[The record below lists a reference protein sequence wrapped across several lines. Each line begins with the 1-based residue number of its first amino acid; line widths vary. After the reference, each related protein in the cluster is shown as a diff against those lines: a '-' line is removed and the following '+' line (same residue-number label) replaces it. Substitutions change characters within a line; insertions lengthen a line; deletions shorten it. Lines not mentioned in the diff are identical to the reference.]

1 MMLSAQNILQAF
13 NTMPEDQQQKIL
25 DTIQQENRIRNKN
38 SAGETT
44 RTRKR
49 PVRTCTQ
56 TYKQR
61 GCVQYMT
68 SDYSIQ
74 TESIGELGYKNT
86 LPMFLSRNFTT
97 GFKSV
102 KWEQTNEIGAVCV
115 LPEEYDGK
123 PNHCLFSDRKRT
135 YVVMFLRSVIF
146 IYKNCYIYT
155 PFFCCETRDWN
166 FSQVHIYSSNMFP
179 LLCLYKIGLRI

>member
-1 MMLSAQNILQAF
+1 MMLSSENILQAF
-13 NTMPEDQQQKIL
+13 STMSQEQQQKFL
-25 DTIQQENRIRNKN
+25 EKIQQGNIIGNKN

-86 LPMFLSRNFTT
+86 LPMFLSRNFTA

-102 KWEQTNEIGAVCV
+102 KWEDSSSEGAICV
-115 LPEEYDGK
+115 LPEEYDGR

-135 YVVMFLRSVIF
+135 YVCQYGVAKDLKQVIECLLIVLFVASSHTSRSMDMI
-146 IYKNCYIYT
+146 
-155 PFFCCETRDWN
+155 R
-166 FSQVHIYSSNMFP
+166 
-179 LLCLYKIGLRI
+179 LCHMCLQLV

>member
-1 MMLSAQNILQAF
+1 MLSTENILQAF
-13 NTMPEDQQQKIL
+13 STMSQEQQQKFL
-25 DTIQQENRIRNKN
+25 EKIQQGNIIGNKN

-102 KWEQTNEIGAVCV
+102 KWEQTNEIGAV
-115 LPEEYDGK
+115 
-123 PNHCLFSDRKRT
+123 
-135 YVVMFLRSVIF
+135 
-146 IYKNCYIYT
+146 
-155 PFFCCETRDWN
+155 
-166 FSQVHIYSSNMFP
+166 
-179 LLCLYKIGLRI
+179 